1 MPRYGTIDRDYGMR
15 LATCDPA
22 TDGAIYMLNLMKYR
36 DAADYDRGS
45 GGGSGGEG
53 GNNGSVSGREAD
65 DRYAPVDVL
74 AAIGATVC
82 FTADVLDASE
92 DWDRVAVVRY
102 PTRRSFIEMQSRKDF
117 QEKHVHKE
125 AGMHHTIVMA
135 TLPVGDLPARARPS
149 RVLLEVWAGDT
160 PPPVRRE
167 AAVTFDVEGTIIGD
181 GRTWTGA
188 RYTTLD
194 NDAKVD
200 RSATT
205 AHQVLVLEPTIDRWT

>member
-1 MPRYGTIDRDYGMR
+1 MPRYGTIDQDYGMR

-36 DAADYDRGS
+36 EEADY
-45 GGGSGGEG
+45 GGEG
-53 GNNGSVSGREAD
+53 DGDGERGVSGRDAD

-82 FTADVLDASE
+82 FVADVLEASE

-102 PTRRSFIEMQSRKDF
+102 PTRRAFIEMQSRKDF

-135 TLPVGDLPARARPS
+135 TIPANDLPARARPS
-149 RVLLEVWAGDT
+149 RVLLEVWEG
-160 PPPVRRE
+160 E
-167 AAVTFDVEGTIIGD
+167 ARAWAEHERAVTFDVEGTIIGD
-181 GRTWTGA
+181 GRSWSGA
-188 RYTTLD
+188 RYTPLHG
-194 NDAKVD
+194 DADVD
-200 RSATT
+200 LSPTP
-205 AHQVLVLEPTIDRWT
+205 AHQVLVLVPVIERWR

>member
-36 DAADYDRGS
+36 DAADYGRGS
-45 GGGSGGEG
+45 GR
-53 GNNGSVSGREAD
+53 GNDGSVSGREAD

>member
-22 TDGAIYMLNLMKYR
+22 TDGPIYMLNLMKYR
-36 DAADYDRGS
+36 DAADY
-45 GGGSGGEG
+45 GGMAGDAG
-53 GNNGSVSGREAD
+53 VSGREAD

-74 AAIGATVC
+74 AAIGAKVC
-82 FTADVLDASE
+82 FTAEVLDASD

-102 PTRRSFIEMQSRKDF
+102 PTRRAFIEMQSRKDF

-135 TLPVGDLPARARPS
+135 TLPVGDLPARARPG
-149 RVLLEVWAGDT
+149 RVLLEVWAGDA
-160 PPPVRRE
+160 PPSLQRG

-181 GRTWTGA
+181 GRTWTSA
-188 RYTTLD
+188 RYTPLAD
-194 NDAKVD
+194 DADVD
-200 RSATT
+200 LSAPT
-205 AHQVLVLEPTIDRWT
+205 AHHQVLVLEPTIDRWT